1 MTFSLSKA
9 SITEL
14 QGVHPELVKV
24 VKRAIAISKQD
35 FVVND
40 GRRTLAEQ
48 REFVKK
54 GFSKTMKS
62 RHLVQ
67 KDGLGYAVD
76 LVPWIQGK
84 ARWEWAGIWP
94 IAAAMGKAA
103 KELGVELTWGAA
115 WDRKMSAYDDS
126 TTEAGLKKEV
136 EAYKKRHKGSDFLD
150 GPHYQYEGLSKQRL
164 QDEKDNKFIM
174 ED

>member
-1 MTFSLSKA
+1 MTFALSKA

-76 LVPWIQGK
+76 LVPFINKK

-94 IAAAMGKAA
+94 IAAAMSQAA
-103 KELGVELTWGAA
+103 KELGVELTWGSV
-115 WDRKMSAYDDS
+115 WDRRMSDYGGLGI
-126 TTEAGLKKEV
+126 AGLKAEV

-150 GPHYQYEGLSKQRL
+150 GPHYQYEGKSKQRL

-174 ED
+174 DD

>member
-1 MTFSLSKA
+1 MTFTLSKA
-9 SITEL
+9 SIAEL
-14 QGVHPELVKV
+14 QGVHPDLIRV
-24 VKRAIAISKQD
+24 VKQAIKISKQD
-35 FVVND
+35 FIVND

-48 REFVKK
+48 REYVKK

-76 LVPWIQGK
+76 LVPFINGK

-94 IAAAMGKAA
+94 IAAAMSQAA
-103 KELGVELTWGAA
+103 NKLGIELTWGSV
-115 WDRKMSAYDDS
+115 WDRKMSTYGG
-126 TTEAGLKKEV
+126 TIAGLKAAV
-136 EAYKKRHKGSDFLD
+136 EAYKVRHKGSDFLD
-150 GPHYQYEGLSKQRL
+150 GPHYQYEGKSAQRL
-164 QDEKDNKFIM
+164 QDEKDNQFIL